1 MANKKGTGVKGKAPA
16 KTKAKK
22 AEKVENTNI
31 NDNKVVKF
39 EKKTPAPDFNGQITY
54 IKIPVKKE
62 IPIIMYKRENDRGT
76 KETTFK
82 SIGRATDNFIAA
94 LQNLCP
100 YYLNI
105 VEIPNKEDETIITGV
120 SFTKNGI
127 IIMGQIELTE
137 NGLDTSIPVN
147 TPNLNLDSEKSGY
160 VIPEY
165 AKNLIEELKRQAILY
180 MNGDAKEVQT
190 QIPGIKEG

>member
-1 MANKKGTGVKGKAPA
+1 MANKKKETGAKKTPA
-16 KTKAKK
+16 KTTAKK
-22 AEKVENTNI
+22 AESAETT

-39 EKKTPAPDFNGQITY
+39 EKKTPAPEFNGQITY

-62 IPIIMYKRENDRGT
+62 IPIIMYKRESDRGT
-76 KETTFK
+76 KEITFK
-82 SIGRATDNFIAA
+82 SIGRATDEFIAA
-94 LQNLCP
+94 LQKLCP
-100 YYLNI
+100 YYLNV

-137 NGLDTSIPVN
+137 NGIDASIPVN

-160 VIPEY
+160 IVPEY
-165 AKNLIEELKRQAILY
+165 AKNLIDELKRHAIKY

-190 QIPGIKEG
+190 QLPGIKEG

>member
-1 MANKKGTGVKGKAPA
+1 MANKKKPGVKSKTPA
-16 KTKAKK
+16 KTKKQP
-22 AEKVENTNI
+22 EKEIDTN
-31 NDNKVVKF
+31 NGKVVKF
-39 EKKTPAPDFNGQITY
+39 EKKTPVPDFNGQITY

-76 KETTFK
+76 KETKFK
-82 SIGRATDNFIAA
+82 SIGRATDDFIKA

-100 YYLNI
+100 YFLNI
-105 VEIPNKEDETIITGV
+105 CEIPNKEDETIITGV

-127 IIMGQIELTE
+127 IIMGEIELTE

-165 AKNLIEELKRQAILY
+165 AKNLIDELKRQAILY

-190 QIPGIKEG
+190 EIPGIKEG

>member
-31 NDNKVVKF
+31 NNNKVVKF

-76 KETTFK
+76 KEITFK